1 MPVFNLRYRSL
12 RWFVLL
18 PCILLLCGCFQ
29 YDLTLRFDH
38 QLHGQIE
45 QVITLNDRGAAVAS
59 GTLAPW
65 VEALE
70 SRTRQLGGTV
80 ASTGYHQRSLVVPF
94 TTSRD
99 LVEQLNRLFADGSI
113 ADRPS
118 KLDDPA
124 QEVTSTLTIPDLGQI
139 PFHLALH
146 QKDWIFASRTHLT
159 YDLDL
164 QQLPPASGQDGAA
177 SPAWS
182 TLNFR
187 LQTPWGIDQIAP
199 GSALPDLSLP
209 NAARWRL
216 EPGRAYHI
224 EVWFWVPSLVAL
236 GAVVISLLVV
246 LGYFLRYRLLGQTK
260 PVATRGGE

>member
-1 MPVFNLRYRSL
+1 M
-12 RWFVLL
+12 
-18 PCILLLCGCFQ
+18 
-29 YDLTLRFDH
+29 
-38 QLHGQIE
+38 
-45 QVITLNDRGAAVAS
+45 AS

-99 LVEQLNRLFADGSI
+99 LVEQFNRLFADGSI

-164 QQLPPASGQDGAA
+164 QQLPPAIWSGRCCLPRLVYPEL
-177 SPAWS
+177 SPANPLGHRS
-182 TLNFR
+182 NCAR
-187 LQTPWGIDQIAP
+187 V
-199 GSALPDLSLP
+199 GSA
-209 NAARWRL
+209 
-216 EPGRAYHI
+216 
-224 EVWFWVPSLVAL
+224 
-236 GAVVISLLVV
+236 
-246 LGYFLRYRLLGQTK
+246 
-260 PVATRGGE
+260 